1 MKKVIL
7 SGKGIVKTFGENT
20 VLHGIDIDVCEGD
33 FTVIMGSSGSGKS
46 TLLYA
51 LSGMDRISGGELFY
65 RDRNIA
71 NASEKELTLLRA
83 NDFGFVF
90 QHTHLIGNLTL
101 TENIRMAA
109 LIGNISDKET
119 QTRANDLGFV
129 FQRTHLINNLTLGEN
144 IRMAAL
150 IGNVP
155 DNEAKS
161 RADELIT
168 RMNLVNA
175 KDRLPSQV
183 SGGEAQR
190 AAVARAVI
198 TKPAVL
204 FADEPTGALNKANS
218 EEVLD
223 LFSSLNAEGQTV
235 LLVTHDK
242 EAALRGNRVLYLED
256 GTIIGELELPN
267 YTGKDKAREEKLTA
281 WLEGLGW

>member
-1 MKKVIL
+1 MKNVIL
-7 SGKGIVKTFGENT
+7 SGKGIVKSFGENT
-20 VLHGIDIDVCEGD
+20 VLHGIDIDVYEGD
-33 FTVIMGSSGSGKS
+33 LTVIMGSSGSGKS

-65 RDRNIA
+65 REQNIT
-71 NASEKELTLLRA
+71 NASEKELTKLRA
-83 NDFGFVF
+83 G
-90 QHTHLIGNLTL
+90 
-101 TENIRMAA
+101 
-109 LIGNISDKET
+109 
-119 QTRANDLGFV
+119 DLGFV
-129 FQRTHLINNLTLGEN
+129 FQKTHLINNLTLGEN
-144 IRMAAL
+144 IRMAGL

-155 DNEAKS
+155 DNEAKT
-161 RADELIT
+161 RADELIM
-168 RMNLVNA
+168 RMNLDNA

-198 TKPAVL
+198 TKPVIL

-218 EEVLD
+218 EEVLN
-223 LFSSLNAEGQTV
+223 LLSSLNADGQTV

-256 GTIIGELELPN
+256 GAIIGELELPN